1 MRLGWIWSRA
11 PRADKTVRSALGHL
25 SHGLAREY
33 KRAIATLYRLSE
45 DPTQVEALHKAL
57 VHLTQVR
64 TAVLRSLREQIGADP
79 TEAASL
85 LRELSEGVTET
96 LRTQPRSHPHAREA
110 LVRMLN
116 LLIVAEAQVAPFI
129 RERPSETVRRVVV
142 PTDLLYQT
150 HHALF
155 PAERML
161 VASGRRTGETTT
173 LGAVFE
179 VSGANSSGH
188 VRADPTRLA
197 RALIAMDLS
206 GTYLAAWLHSHPGG
220 GPEGTHPSSIDL
232 NQHQDWIRDYSPGL
246 LSAVVVADGWIRFW
260 GTALE
265 TGQIEVEVVGP
276 GIIKEDSDDCLYRLA
291 E

>member
-1 MRLGWIWSRA
+1 LPEA
-11 PRADKTVRSALGHL
+11 PA
-25 SHGLAREY
+25 
-33 KRAIATLYRLSE
+33 
-45 DPTQVEALHKAL
+45 QVEALMTAMVKL
-57 VHLTQVR
+57 LKVQDTVQRLT
-64 TAVLRSLREQIGADP
+64 AEG
-79 TEAASL
+79 
-85 LRELSEGVTET
+85 EGVDPQAVRERLQQLAYEVTDE
-96 LRTQPRSHPHAREA
+96 LRAQPWGRHAAQEGLTRT
-110 LVRMLN
+110 LN
-116 LLIVAEAQVAPFI
+116 LLIIADADITSVIGEEPATAARHIVI
-129 RERPSETVRRVVV
+129 PSA
-142 PTDLLYQT
+142 LLYQA
-150 HHALF
+150 HHTLF

-161 VASGRRTGETTT
+161 VAAGRRAGETTT

-179 VSGANSSGH
+179 VTGANSGSH

-206 GTYLAAWLHSHPGG
+206 GTYLAAWMHSHPGS

-265 TGQIEVEVVGP
+265 TGQIEVEIVGP
-276 GIIKEDSDDCLYRLA
+276 GIIKEDGDDYLYRLV